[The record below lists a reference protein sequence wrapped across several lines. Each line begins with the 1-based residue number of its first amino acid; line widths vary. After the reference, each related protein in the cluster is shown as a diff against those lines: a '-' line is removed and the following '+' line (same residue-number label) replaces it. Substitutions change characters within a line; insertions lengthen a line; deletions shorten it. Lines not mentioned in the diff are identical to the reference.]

1 MNKEKKFSC
10 ATEMTAAAASH
21 CSQTEPNG
29 NARNKT
35 TCYKRQ
41 QFLQSTN

>member
-29 NARNKT
+29 NELRPRKVEVLFKT
-35 TCYKRQ
+35 QKP
-41 QFLQSTN
+41 